1 MRTVRSF
8 GREHIEIDR
17 YGDAINESFAQGRA
31 RAFVY
36 GSFAGGMGILTYT
49 AITTVLWYG
58 GTLVIRG
65 EMKPGTLV
73 SFLLY
78 TIFIASALGAL
89 TGVFGQLMTAVG
101 SSDRLFEILDLK
113 PVIQSTPNTGLYT
126 PSIAAGGKHNGE
138 GAFRRHW

>member
-1 MRTVRSF
+1 MFTVVPVLGF
-8 GREHIEIDR
+8 AICYGRYEKNCKKYQESLAKAGEIATEHYQYVENSPVKIWNMVDILMQLWIR
-17 YGDAINESFAQGRA
+17 GRA

-36 GSFAGGMGILTYT
+36 GSFAGAMGLLSYT

-65 EMKPGTLV
+65 EMKPGTLI

-89 TGVFGQLMTAVG
+89 TSVFGQLMTAVG
-101 SSDRLFEILDLK
+101 SS
-113 PVIQSTPNTGLYT
+113 
-126 PSIAAGGKHNGE
+126 
-138 GAFRRHW
+138 